1 MANKIRVLIVDDHPV
16 VRSGIKKVVEL
27 EDDIEIVAEAGTAAM
42 AWERVALTNPDVVL
56 MDLDLPDKSG
66 IEATHEI
73 KEKYPDV
80 KVIALTIHDDR
91 ERLLEMVKA
100 GAAGYVLKDVEAG
113 GLVGAIRA
121 VNQGNSYL
129 SPPATRRLLG
139 ELARLAGGRE
149 EELPGGLTVREE
161 EVLCTLAQGFS
172 NKHIGAA
179 LSISEK
185 TVKNH
190 VTSIFRKIGVG
201 DRTEAALYAIRKGLV
216 ELN

>member
-1 MANKIRVLIVDDHPV
+1 MEKIRVLVVDDHPV

-27 EDDIEIVAEAGTAAM
+27 EDDIEIVAEAGTAHAAM
-42 AWERVALTNPDVVL
+42 EGVAAAKPDVVF

-66 IEATHEI
+66 VEVTAEI
-73 KEKYPDV
+73 KDKFPEV
-80 KVIALTIHDDR
+80 GVVALTIHDDR
-91 ERLLEMVKA
+91 DHLLEMVRA
-100 GAAGYVLKDVEAG
+100 GAAGYVLKDVEPG

-121 VNQGNSYL
+121 VNDGNSYM
-129 SPPATRRLLG
+129 SPPAAKRLMG
-139 ELARLAGGRE
+139 EFTRLANGRE
-149 EELPGGLTVREE
+149 EEKVDGLTAREE
-161 EVLCTLAQGFS
+161 EVLLLLAHGHS
-172 NKHIGAA
+172 NKQIGAA